1 MIVKICEKAQFTRA
15 TPGSSLAKNK
25 EACPCGLQYTRSPLV
40 KHTAFVLFQELLEK
54 CNDPEVLEKC
64 PDIRWHF
71 IGHLQSNKATKFAK
85 GMKNVSCIETISSAK
100 TADKLQS
107 AMAREKPP
115 ITVDVLIQVKQF
127 QHHCHCRSEGAESY
141 VKI

>member
-1 MIVKICEKAQFTRA
+1 M
-15 TPGSSLAKNK
+15 
-25 EACPCGLQYTRSPLV
+25 
-40 KHTAFVLFQELLEK
+40 EK

-71 IGHLQSNKATKFAK
+71 IGNLQSGKTAKFAK

-100 TADKLQS
+100 LADKLQS

-115 ITVDVLIQVKQF
+115 ITVDVFIQVNNFNITGTVGQKGQ
-127 QHHCHCRSEGAESY
+127 
-141 VKI
+141 KPM